1 MDMSDLRDE
10 LARNEEFPARTWPGF
25 YPIFYV
31 LEDGGVLCPACA
43 NGGNGSIASIDHD
56 DPQWNIIAADV
67 HYEGAPIV
75 CDHCNAEIE
84 SAYGE
89 GDEGENE

>member
-10 LARNEEFPARTWPGF
+10 LARTGEFPARTMLGC

-43 NGGNGSIASIDHD
+43 NGGNGSIASLDHD
-56 DPQWNIIAADV
+56 DPQWNIIAADA
-67 HYEGAPIV
+67 HWEGEPIV
-75 CDHCNAEIE
+75 CDHCYAEIE

-89 GDEGENE
+89 DEYEEE